1 MCGVSLS
8 CVNKGIFIYLQALGN
23 ALGSTFLSLLRELVC
38 GVGLVLI
45 LPIWFGLDG
54 LLYFMPISDVVTLVV
69 AFFVLFAVI
78 GQLKTIDR

>member
-1 MCGVSLS
+1 MVNSFLETEKLGKLMRQYSLPCIIS
-8 CVNKGIFIYLQALGN
+8 L
-23 ALGSTFLSLLRELVC
+23 LLRELVC

-45 LPIWFGLDG
+45 LPLWFGLDG
-54 LLYFMPISDVVTLVV
+54 LLYFMPISDVVTLAV